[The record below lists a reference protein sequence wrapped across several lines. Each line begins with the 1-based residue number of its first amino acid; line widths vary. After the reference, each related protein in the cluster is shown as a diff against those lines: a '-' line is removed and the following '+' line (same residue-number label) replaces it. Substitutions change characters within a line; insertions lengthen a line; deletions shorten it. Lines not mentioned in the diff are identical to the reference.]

1 MSSWKSRYA
10 AEEPYCI
17 PNTIKHRNDM
27 GEFPLTTLPQHV
39 VAAFQETGDLSR
51 YATPDCELHDRLK
64 CALSANGSVVLTNG
78 SDNALRIV
86 LDTVCER
93 NTRIVI
99 PTPTYPH
106 FEQFARLRSD
116 NIVNIAY
123 PFHNVLGGRP
133 TEELLAEVQAQMA
146 LDTAGVL
153 YLVNPNMPVGYY
165 IEPSVVFDMAR
176 RFPEWTII
184 LDEAYAEFASP
195 AHSLVPPPNV
205 VLTRTFSKFYQMPR
219 IRLGYIIAN
228 PASKLAHALRVA
240 ANAKDISDGACR
252 AALAIL
258 SDADYAT
265 RQRRE
270 FAASL
275 AYLRAAFDD
284 DVPEV
289 RSVVPDMGYLL
300 LFVPDA
306 AALVEHLLTK
316 HRIMVRDKSKEYPGF
331 VRVTVGPLHVM
342 KEIVAI
348 VKAYYAHAR
357 QLQQAS

>member
-1 MSSWKSRYA
+1 MWKARYA
-10 AEEPYCI
+10 NEEPYCI
-17 PNTIKHRNDM
+17 PSTIKHRNDM
-27 GEFPLTTLPQHV
+27 GEFPLTPLPQHV

-64 CALSANGSVVLTNG
+64 HALSEDGTVVLTNG
-78 SDNALRIV
+78 SDNALRII

-116 NIVNIAY
+116 NIVNVAY
-123 PFHNVLGGRP
+123 PFHNVLNGRP
-133 TEELLAEVQAQMA
+133 TEELMAEVQAKMT

-165 IEPSVVFDMAR
+165 IEPSLVFDMAQ
-176 RFPEWTII
+176 RFPDWTII

-205 VLTRTFSKFYQMPR
+205 VITRTFSKFYQMPR

-228 PASKLAHALRVA
+228 PTSELAHALRVA

-258 SDADYAT
+258 SDTDYAT

-270 FAASL
+270 FMVSRE
-275 AYLRAAFDD
+275 YLQTTAFA

-289 RSVVPDMGYLL
+289 RAVVPSMGYLL

-331 VRVTVGPLHVM
+331 VRVTIGPLHVM
-342 KEIVAI
+342 KEIVTAI
-348 VKAYYAHAR
+348 RTYYARNR
-357 QLQQAS
+357 QHQQAS